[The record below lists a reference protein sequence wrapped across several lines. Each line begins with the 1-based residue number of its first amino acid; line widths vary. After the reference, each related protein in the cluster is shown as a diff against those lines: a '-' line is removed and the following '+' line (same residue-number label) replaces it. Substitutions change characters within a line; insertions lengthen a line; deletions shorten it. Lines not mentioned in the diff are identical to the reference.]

1 MALITVLPD
10 RLCEWFSDMTDF
22 DTCTFCTQFPA
33 ESKITPLDKPVVV
46 FGAESIHVLDN
57 TTDETGT
64 IITDSRMAKSK
75 FSIGIHMPRS
85 EGGIVCNSLLEGLLD
100 LLLFDTPLSVS
111 DVQSYAIEYIR
122 NTDSLYLKTVFTVSE
137 TLERGTSYPKQL
149 TI

>member
-1 MALITVLPD
+1 MALMTVLPD
-10 RLCEWFSDMTDF
+10 RLTEWFADMADF
-22 DTCTFCTQFPA
+22 EGCTFCTQFPA

-75 FSIGIHMPRS
+75 FSIGIHMPRN
-85 EGGIVCNSLLEGLLD
+85 EGGVVCNSLLEEILD
-100 LLLFDTPLSVS
+100 LLLFDTSLAIS

-137 TLERGTSYPKQL
+137 TLERGTSYPPKL
-149 TI
+149 TV